1 MATKTTSETDFERIV
16 REHKSTIYTVCY
28 MFSNDQDEVNDLF
41 QETLINLW
49 RGFNKF
55 EGRANIRTWI
65 AHSPDQYVIS
75 FINARSDHAVTADAK
90 EKVLAR
96 RFRMQAGRFNTDFSE
111 NVILCKMLMPCRNFP
126 NDRQINQVIGLL
138 FHIRNLSR
146 RRYTIILF
154 ITFDYFICS
163 SNFPVC
169 ILDDIFDYDFLD
181 C

>member
-65 AHSPDQYVIS
+65 YRIS
-75 FINARSDHAVTADAK
+75 LNTCISIHRKKKRMKTLPLSMDINLFEDRDEDT
-90 EKVLAR
+90 
-96 RFRMQAGRFNTDFSE
+96 
-111 NVILCKMLMPCRNFP
+111 
-126 NDRQINQVIGLL
+126 RQIDLL
-138 FHIRNLSR
+138 RHRISRLQPFDRAIVLLWLENLS
-146 RRYTIILF
+146 Y
-154 ITFDYFICS
+154 
-163 SNFPVC
+163 
-169 ILDDIFDYDFLD
+169 DDIAAITGISVKNVSVKLVRIREQLKKM
-181 C
+181 